1 MTHKSVRLLP
11 KAVDLAAMQD
21 TLPRESHASVP
32 SSSGEHDARA
42 LNQGSFLP
50 PLRGSLVL
58 PEFSLHGATAM
69 PTACRFLLGPNADIT
84 LQVTT

>member
-58 PEFSLHGATAM
+58 PRVLSPRCDGDANSM
-69 PTACRFLLGPNADIT
+69 SIPPWSQR
-84 LQVTT
+84 

>member
-21 TLPRESHASVP
+21 MLPRESHAPVP

-42 LNQGSFLP
+42 PSQGSFLP
-50 PLRGSLVL
+50 PSAGIPVL
-58 PEFSLHGATAM
+58 P
-69 PTACRFLLGPNADIT
+69 
-84 LQVTT
+84 